1 MAEANGS
8 AGRAGTNGAAGVD
21 TLEPDRYE
29 LAEPPRYRFAL
40 SRRQFLGACG
50 AGVVVLVVVRDG
62 LSLEEQPT
70 GEPVLAQTD
79 PIGAWLHIGEDG
91 AVTVFTGKVEV
102 GQDIRTSLTQAV
114 AEELGVPP
122 ARITLVMGDTD
133 RVPYDAGTFGS
144 RSTPQMGTQLR
155 RAASAARTTLLRLAA
170 EQWSVDD
177 VAQLALA
184 DGRVVHRASGRS
196 AGIGELTRGRRL
208 VETIDADAPLKPAA
222 RWTVAGTPLPKVA
235 GPDIVTGRHRYT
247 SDMRLP
253 GMLVGKVLR
262 PPSFGARLASLDT
275 SAAEAIPGV
284 VVVRDG
290 EFAGVAAP
298 DEATANRALA
308 GLRAEWEMTTSQPS
322 HRNVFDHLRRTASG
336 PNGGGPGAR
345 GSIEAGLAAA
355 DERHEASYTAAY
367 IAHVPLEP
375 RAALAQ
381 WEDGKLTVWTGTQR
395 PFGVRAE
402 LARAFH
408 LPEERVR
415 VLVPDTGSAYG
426 GKHTG
431 ETAIEAARLA
441 KAARR
446 PVRLVWTR
454 EEEFTWAYFR
464 PAGVIDVRSGVR
476 QDGTLTAL
484 EFHNYNSGSA
494 GIRTPYDVPNARTQF
509 HPADSPLRQGSYRAL
524 AATFNNFARETH
536 MDELAARVGMDPLAF
551 RLKNLRDE
559 RLRAVLEA
567 AAERF
572 GWNRSRATD
581 GRGIGIACGVEK
593 GGYVAT
599 CAEVA
604 VDRASGRVRVA
615 RIVEAFEC
623 GAVVNP
629 DGLRNQVEGA
639 VVMGLGG
646 ALWEAVEFEDGRILN
661 PRLSQYRVPRFGDV
675 PPIDIVLLDRKDLP
689 SAGAGETPIIAVAP
703 AIGNAIHAAT
713 GERLRALPLVPHG
726 LPGTA
731 P

>member
-1 MAEANGS
+1 MSEH
-8 AGRAGTNGAAGVD
+8 RI
-21 TLEPDRYE
+21 EPDRYE
-29 LAEPPRYRFAL
+29 LREKPRYRFAL
-40 SRRQFLGACG
+40 CRRRFLGTVG

-62 LSLEEQPT
+62 LSLEEQEP
-70 GEPVLAQTD
+70 GEAETLRASAD
-79 PIGAWLHIGEDG
+79 PISAWLHIGEDG

-122 ARITLVMGDTD
+122 VRITLIMGDTD
-133 RVPYDAGTFGS
+133 HVPYDAGTFGS

-155 RAASAARTTLLRLAA
+155 RAAAAARATLLRLAA
-170 EQWSVDD
+170 EQWGVGDAS
-177 VAQLALA
+177 QLALA

-196 AGIGELTRGRRL
+196 AGIGELTRGRKL
-208 VETIDADAPLKPAA
+208 VETIAADTPLRPAE
-222 RWTVAGTPLPKVA
+222 RWTVAGTPLPKVK

-275 SAAEAIPGV
+275 SAAEAIPGA

-290 EFAGVAAP
+290 EFVGVAAP

-308 GLRAEWEMTTSQPS
+308 ALRAEWETTSSHPS
-322 HRNVFDHLRRTASG
+322 HRDVFAHLRRTAAGSG
-336 PNGGGPGAR
+336 GSPGAR

-375 RAALAQ
+375 RAALAL

-402 LARAFH
+402 LARAFSV
-408 LPEERVR
+408 PEERVR

-431 ETAIEAARLA
+431 EAAIEAARLA

-464 PAGVIDVRSGVR
+464 PGGVIDVKSGVR
-476 QDGTLTAL
+476 RDGTLTAW
-484 EFHNYNSGSA
+484 EFHNYNSGAA
-494 GIRTPYDVPNARTQF
+494 GIRTPYDVPNVQTQF

-551 RLKNLRDE
+551 RLRNLRDE

-567 AAERF
+567 AADRF
-572 GWNRSRATD
+572 GWSRWQPRP
-581 GRGIGIACGVEK
+581 GRGIGLACGVEK

-599 CAEVA
+599 CAEVE
-604 VDRASGRVRVA
+604 VDRASGRMRVV

-623 GAVVNP
+623 GAIVNP

-646 ALWEAVEFEDGRILN
+646 ALWEAVEFEGGRILN

-703 AIGNAIHAAT
+703 AIGNAIYAAA
-713 GERLRALPLVPHG
+713 GVRLRSLPLVPHG
-726 LPGTA
+726 LAGAA

>member
-1 MAEANGS
+1 MSEQ
-8 AGRAGTNGAAGVD
+8 RI
-21 TLEPDRYE
+21 EPDRYE
-29 LAEPPRYRFAL
+29 LKKAPRYHFAL
-40 SRRQFLGACG
+40 SRRQFLGTVG
-50 AGVVVLVVVRDG
+50 AGVVVLVVARDG
-62 LSLEEQPT
+62 LSLDEQEF
-70 GEPVLAQTD
+70 GEAAMLRASAD
-79 PIGAWLHIGEDG
+79 PISAWLHIGEDG

-122 ARITLVMGDTD
+122 ARITLLMGDTD

-144 RSTPQMGTQLR
+144 RSTPQTGTQLR
-155 RAASAARTTLLRLAA
+155 RAAAAARGTLLRLAV
-170 EQWSVDD
+170 ERWGVDD
-177 VAQLALA
+177 ASQLALA
-184 DGRVVHRASGRS
+184 DGRVVHRAAGRS
-196 AGIGELTRGRRL
+196 VGIGELTGGRKL
-208 VETIDADAPLKPAA
+208 VETIDADAPLRPAE
-222 RWTVAGTPLPKVA
+222 RWTIAGTPLPKVK

-275 SAAEAIPGV
+275 TGAEAIPGV

-290 EFAGVAAP
+290 EFVGVAAP

-308 GLRAEWEMTTSQPS
+308 ALRAEWETTSSHPS
-322 HRNVFDHLRRTASG
+322 HRDVFEHLRRTASG
-336 PNGGGPGAR
+336 SGGSPGAR
-345 GSIEAGLAAA
+345 GDIEAGLAAA

-375 RAALAQ
+375 RAAVAQ
-381 WEDGKLTVWTGTQR
+381 WDDGKLTVWTGTQR

-402 LARAFH
+402 LARAFGIS
-408 LPEERVR
+408 EERVR

-441 KAARR
+441 KAAQR

-464 PAGVIDVRSGVR
+464 PGGVIDVKSGVR
-476 QDGTLTAL
+476 RDGTLTAW
-484 EFHNYNSGSA
+484 EFHNYNSGAA
-494 GIRTPYDVPNARTQF
+494 GIRTPYDVPNVRTQF

-551 RLKNLRDE
+551 RLHNLRDE

-572 GWNRSRATD
+572 GWSRWQQRS
-581 GRGIGIACGVEK
+581 GRGIGLACGVEK

-599 CAEVA
+599 CAEVE
-604 VDRASGRVRVA
+604 VDRASGRVRVL

-639 VVMGLGG
+639 IVMGLGG

-703 AIGNAIHAAT
+703 AIGNAIYAAA
-713 GERLRALPLVPHG
+713 GVRLRSLPLVPHG
-726 LPGTA
+726 LAGTA

>member
-1 MAEANGS
+1 MSEANGN
-8 AGRAGTNGAAGVD
+8 AGRAGTDGAASVD

-40 SRRQFLGACG
+40 SRRRFLGTVG

-70 GEPVLAQTD
+70 GEPVLAQAD
-79 PIGAWLHIGEDG
+79 AIGAWLHIGEDG

-122 ARITLVMGDTD
+122 LRITLVMGDTD

-155 RAASAARTTLLRLAA
+155 RAAAAARTTLLRLAA
-170 EQWSVDD
+170 ERWSVDD
-177 VAQLALA
+177 ASQLALA
-184 DGRVVHRASGRS
+184 DGRVVHRASGRG
-196 AGIGELTRGRRL
+196 AGIGELTRGRKL
-208 VETIDADAPLKPAA
+208 VETIDAAAPLKPAA
-222 RWTVAGTPLPKVA
+222 HWTVAGTPLPKVA
-235 GPDIVTGRHRYT
+235 GPDIVTGRHRYA

-262 PPSFGARLASLDT
+262 PPSFGARLASLDS

-308 GLRAEWEMTTSQPS
+308 ALRAEWETSSSQPS

-402 LARAFH
+402 LARAFR

-441 KAARR
+441 KAAQR

-464 PAGVIDVRSGVR
+464 PGGVIDVKSGVR
-476 QDGTLTAL
+476 RDGTVTAW

-494 GIRTPYDVPNARTQF
+494 GIRTPYDVPNVRTQF
-509 HPADSPLRQGSYRAL
+509 HRADSPLRQGSYRAL

-551 RLKNLRDE
+551 RLNNLRDE

-572 GWNRSRATD
+572 GWSRWRATD

-593 GGYVAT
+593 GGHVAA

-604 VDRASGRVRVA
+604 VDRASGRVRVL

-675 PPIDIVLLDRKDLP
+675 PHIEIVLLDRKDLP

-713 GERLRALPLVPHG
+713 GDRLRALPLVPHG